1 MKKFGANGQKTLKI
15 IHLILAGM
23 WVGGS
28 LGLILMIAC
37 LGPAQSGGE
46 LYGYDLACKFVDD
59 YLIIP
64 GAMGCL
70 LSGLL
75 ISLFT
80 PWGFFKHRWV
90 TVKWVL
96 TVACILFGT
105 FYLGPMV
112 NGRPLVSEALGLE
125 ALRDP
130 AYASAQS
137 RNFFGGLF
145 QFAAILFMVAIST
158 IKPWRKVKQKTGAD
172 Q

>member
-1 MKKFGANGQKTLKI
+1 
-15 IHLILAGM
+15 M

-28 LGLILMIAC
+28 LGLTLMIVG

-46 LYGYDLACKFVDD
+46 LYGYDMACKFVDD

-75 ISLFT
+75 ISLLT

-96 TVACILFGT
+96 TLLCILFGT

-112 NGRPLVSEALGLE
+112 NGRPVLSGLMGLE
-125 ALRDP
+125 ALNEP
-130 AYASAQS
+130 NYLTSQG

-145 QFAAILFMVAIST
+145 QLAAIIFMIVIST
-158 IKPWRKVKQKTGAD
+158 LKPWRKKAKPEQ
-172 Q
+172 

>member
-1 MKKFGANGQKTLKI
+1 MKKFSAQGQKILKI

-28 LGLILMIAC
+28 LGLTLMIAG

-70 LSGLL
+70 LSGFL
-75 ISLFT
+75 ISFFT

-90 TVKWVL
+90 AVKWIL
-96 TVACILFGT
+96 TALCILFGS
-105 FYLGPMV
+105 FYLGSMV
-112 NGRPLVSEALGLE
+112 NGRPPISELMGLDALNEPL
-125 ALRDP
+125 
-130 AYASAQS
+130 YAAS
-137 RNFFGGLF
+137 RRHNFYGGLF
-145 QFAAILFMVAIST
+145 QLAAIILMIVIST
-158 IKPWRKVKQKTGAD
+158 FKPWRKKAKPEK
-172 Q
+172 